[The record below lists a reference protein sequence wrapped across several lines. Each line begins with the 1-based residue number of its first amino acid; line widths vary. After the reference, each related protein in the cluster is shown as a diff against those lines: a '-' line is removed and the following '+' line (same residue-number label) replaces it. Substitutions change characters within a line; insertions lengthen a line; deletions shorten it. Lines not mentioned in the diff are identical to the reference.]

1 MISDQDAALLKG
13 AIQRA
18 RTAAG
23 AAPGAPP
30 GAIWNYINR
39 PDPISARDFINAAPL
54 RKGPV
59 RPLFRIDQ
67 MERLMCITSCSGA
80 KVPSTPSRRI

>member
-1 MISDQDAALLKG
+1 MMISDQDAALLKG

-39 PDPISARDFINAAPL
+39 PDPISARDFINAAPPQ
-54 RKGPV
+54 GAGEAAFSN
-59 RPLFRIDQ
+59 RPDGTVDVYYFL
-67 MERLMCITSCSGA
+67 
-80 KVPSTPSRRI
+80 